1 MCKLKK
7 SVLLFIV
14 LSGFA
19 IKQQAQTVT
28 DYDGNVYNTVTIGT
42 QIWLKEN
49 LKVTHYNN
57 GDSLPNV
64 TDNDEWTG
72 LSTGA
77 YCNDNND
84 TTTVAVYGRLYNWYA
99 VHDSRKL
106 CPAGWNTPNDGD
118 WVKLSGY
125 LGSQAGGKLKETGTA
140 HWLFPN
146 TGATN
151 QSGFTALPNVD
162 RSNYTGFFSDEFRN
176 MYAQFWS
183 GSDNGGDAAP
193 ITLLSFGSPDFVLG
207 DNGNKKRG
215 CACRCVKDVNTQT
228 NNYFK
233 DKILLFYPNPAK
245 DKIIL
250 ANFDADD
257 LDVTIFSITGEILL
271 HNVLNSSTTEINIQ
285 SLPKGIYIIETK
297 SLERYVRQ
305 QLIKE

>member
-84 TTTVAVYGRLYNWYA
+84 TATVAVYGRLYNWYA

-106 CPAGWNTPNDGD
+106 CPEGWNTPDDED

-125 LGSQAGGKLKETGTA
+125 LGNQAGGKMKETGTV

-162 RSNYTGFFSDEFRN
+162 RSNYTGFFSNEFRN

-228 NNYFK
+228 NKYIR
-233 DKILLFYPNPAK
+233 DKSLVLYPNPAK

-250 ANFDADD
+250 ANSEAYDQD
-257 LDVTIFSITGEILL
+257 LTIFSITGEILL
-271 HNVLNSSTTEINIQ
+271 QKVLNSGAREINIQ
-285 SLPKGIYIIETK
+285 SLQKGIYFVEFRGTEGATK
-297 SLERYVRQ
+297 LRF
-305 QLIKE
+305 IKE

>member
-1 MCKLKK
+1 MCALKK
-7 SVLLFIV
+7 TLFICV
-14 LSGFA
+14 VISVIALN
-19 IKQQAQTVT
+19 QQAQTVT

-49 LKVTHYNN
+49 LRVTHYNN

-64 TDNDEWTG
+64 TDNVEWTG

-77 YCNDNND
+77 YCNDSND
-84 TTTVAVYGRLYNWYA
+84 TTNVVAYGRIYNWFA

-106 CPAGWNTPNDGD
+106 CPEGWNTPKNGD
-118 WVKLSGY
+118 WAKLSGY
-125 LGSQAGGKLKETGTA
+125 LGSQAGGKMKETGTA

-146 TGATN
+146 TGASN

-162 RSNYTGFFSDEFRN
+162 RSNYTGFFSNEFRN

-193 ITLLSFGSPDFVLG
+193 ITLLIFDSPDFVLG

-215 CACRCVKDVNTQT
+215 CACRCVRDVNTQIPGHL
-228 NNYFK
+228 K
-233 DKILLFYPNPAK
+233 DKTLIFYPNPAK

-250 ANFDADD
+250 ANFDAEE
-257 LDVTIFSITGEILL
+257 LDIAIYNPKGEIVM
-271 HNVLNSSTTEINIQ
+271 HNVLKKSNREVNIQ
-285 SLPKGIYIIETK
+285 FLPKGIYVIEIK
-297 SLERYVRQ
+297 CLERSVRQ
-305 QLIKE
+305 KLLKE

>member
-1 MCKLKK
+1 MCALKK
-7 SVLLFIV
+7 SFFLCCV
-14 LSGFA
+14 LSIIA

-28 DYDGNVYNTVTIGT
+28 DYDGNVYNTITIGT
-42 QIWLKEN
+42 QIWLEEN

-64 TDNDEWTG
+64 TDNNEWTE
-72 LSTGA
+72 LTTGA

-84 TTTVAVYGRLYNWYA
+84 TGTVAVYGRLYNWYA
-99 VHDSRKL
+99 VHDNRKL
-106 CPAGWNTPNDGD
+106 CPEGWNTPDDSD
-118 WVKLSGY
+118 WIILSAY
-125 LGSQAGGKLKETGTA
+125 LGNQAGGKMKETGTA

-162 RSNYTGFFSDEFRN
+162 RSNYTGLFSDEFRN
-176 MYAQFWS
+176 MFAQYWS
-183 GSDNGGDAAP
+183 GTDNGGDAAP

-215 CACRCVKDVNTQT
+215 CACRCVRDVNTQIPGHL
-228 NNYFK
+228 K
-233 DKILLFYPNPAK
+233 DKTLIFYPNPAK

-250 ANFDADD
+250 ANFDVDD

-297 SLERYVRQ
+297 CLARYVRQ
-305 QLIKE
+305 YFMKD